1 MPQGTGIIELGERSI
16 RKFFE
21 HRMSTYA
28 AALAYRG
35 LFGLFPF
42 VLILVVLAGAPG
54 LPSYFY
60 RMIEEARSE
69 TSPQMPQQMGA
80 VGGKGGGQNQ
90 PLTGMIEQ
98 GEGRGGGE
106 FL

>member
-1 MPQGTGIIELGERSI
+1 MPRGIGIIELGERSV

-42 VLILVVLAGAPG
+42 VLILVVLVGVLG
-54 LPSYFY
+54 LPDFLE
-60 RMIEEARSE
+60 RMIEQAHSQ
-69 TSPQMPQQMGA
+69 SPRPVPQRLEP
-80 VGGKGGGQNQ
+80 VV
-90 PLTGMIEQ
+90 E
-98 GEGRGGGE
+98 
-106 FL
+106 